1 MARRLRGA
9 SSTRV
14 VRRMRLPLA
23 LLFACCAVAAGML
36 AGGTAP
42 PGERV
47 TVVRTTGE
55 AAAGETLE
63 AAQLETARVEA
74 ASVPAEAAAAAW
86 GGPGEGRDESGA
98 GPSEAGEE
106 LLDRV
111 AGRQAAV
118 PLPQGA
124 VVLESQLVGPGLLD
138 GQDEEVV
145 AMPVRPADTAL
156 VGMLTPGR
164 RVDVLVSG
172 SGPES
177 TPPAET
183 VAEAAPV
190 LWTPQSA
197 SDDWLPAD
205 DQAGEVV
212 ILAVEPDVAETLAEA
227 AHRGRIDLS
236 LVE

>member
-55 AAAGETLE
+55 AAAGERLE

-74 ASVPAEAAAAAW
+74 ASVPAGAAAAAW
-86 GGPGEGRDESGA
+86 GGPGEGGDG
-98 GPSEAGEE
+98 AGEE

-124 VVLESQLVGPGLLD
+124 VVLETQLVGPGLLD

-172 SGPES
+172 SGPEGM
-177 TPPAET
+177 PPAET

-190 LWTPQSA
+190 LWTPQSV